1 MGDRAPSTYIVCVT
15 TAVHTERAGRDGER
29 DRLTE
34 AHLPLARHLARRYAR
49 GHDELEELTQVA
61 SLALVKAADRFDPE
75 RGVQFSSFAAPT
87 IVGEVKRQFRDTGWG
102 VHVPREMQERALL
115 AERARDRLASRLGR
129 SPRVRELAQETGLSE
144 EDVIEAREAARCH
157 HVDSLDALGFFDA
170 DEQGSWADRIGS
182 EDPLYELVDEF
193 ESIAPLLRG
202 LSQRQREVLRMRFFE
217 GLTQAEI
224 GRRVG
229 VSQMQVSRI
238 LRGSLETLRE
248 WLRPRGFDRGAGARF
263 GSRAATL
270 DRF

>member
-1 MGDRAPSTYIVCVT
+1 VT
-15 TAVHTERAGRDGER
+15 AAVQTERVIDEHAER

-49 GHDELEELTQVA
+49 GPDDLEELTQVA

-87 IVGEVKRQFRDTGWG
+87 IIGELKRHFRDTGWD

-115 AERARDRLASRLGR
+115 VERAGDGLSSRLGR
-129 SPRVRELAQETGLSE
+129 SPRVRELARETGLSE

-157 HVDSLDALGFFDA
+157 HVDSLEMLGSSADAG
-170 DEQGSWADRIGS
+170 EEGSWSDRVGS
-182 EDPLYELVDEF
+182 EDPCYELVDEF
-193 ESIAPLLRG
+193 ESVAPLLSR
-202 LSQRQREVLRMRFFE
+202 LSDRQREVLRMRFFE

-248 WLRPRGFDRGAGARF
+248 WLLPRGLDRGAGRTF
-263 GSRAATL
+263 GSRVATL
-270 DRF
+270 ERS